1 VNCIPKADKLR
12 PIYLRR
18 LLQAS
23 HFRADLQSK
32 ASGTSGR
39 KRVTP
44 AGFLSLSIPL
54 PTLPE
59 QDALVAGYVSAF
71 NKATQFEEGAKLA
84 ESSAWQLFEFGLG
97 VTAQPTLPSR
107 PIFVARFKD
116 IESWNHEGVLRKT
129 INASAPQIAK
139 EDRVSLASV
148 IDDLQVGWSPRC
160 LDRQATSDEWGVLK
174 LNAVTGGNFDD
185 SAHKALPNM
194 IEARQ
199 ELEVRSG
206 DVLITRGSG
215 VTRLVGAAVYVETTR
230 PGLMFP
236 DLIFRVKFLDDSPIL
251 PRFLPALLR
260 TGWVRKQ
267 IEERRTGAAPMMQKI
282 TKTALMGL
290 LIPVP
295 DVDIQRILIDKLS
308 HSLEETRR
316 KCAEA
321 TSLRQLAWD
330 AFESALFESA

>member
-1 VNCIPKADKLR
+1 
-12 PIYLRR
+12 
-18 LLQAS
+18 
-23 HFRADLQSK
+23 
-32 ASGTSGR
+32 
-39 KRVTP
+39 
-44 AGFLSLSIPL
+44 
-54 PTLPE
+54 
-59 QDALVAGYVSAF
+59 
-71 NKATQFEEGAKLA
+71 
-84 ESSAWQLFEFGLG
+84 
-97 VTAQPTLPSR
+97 
-107 PIFVARFKD
+107 
-116 IESWNHEGVLRKT
+116 
-129 INASAPQIAK
+129 
-139 EDRVSLASV
+139 
-148 IDDLQVGWSPRC
+148 
-160 LDRQATSDEWGVLK
+160 LK

-199 ELEVRSG
+199 ELEVQSG

-215 VTRLVGAAVYVETTR
+215 VSRLVGAAVYVETTR

-251 PRFLPALLR
+251 PRFLTALLR

-295 DVDIQRILIDKLS
+295 DVDIQRMLIDKLS
-308 HSLEETRR
+308 RSLEETTR

-321 TSLRQLAWD
+321 TSLRQLAWA